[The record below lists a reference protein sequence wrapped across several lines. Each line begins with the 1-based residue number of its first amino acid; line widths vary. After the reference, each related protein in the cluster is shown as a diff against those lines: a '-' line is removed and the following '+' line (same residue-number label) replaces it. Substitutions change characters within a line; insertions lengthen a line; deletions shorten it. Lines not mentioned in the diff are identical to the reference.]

1 MISLILADAEIER
14 MPMICPDGEGPPK
27 VYSAKDDAELKGI
40 IVLDS
45 NLHRHIVD
53 GLEDADRR
61 GRPDIVHSFLLLAQG
76 SEACK
81 QGKLRAYIHTRG
93 DEVVIIGSRYRPDQN
108 YITFLRSFGELL
120 DNGKVGEGEEGL
132 RLVRNLDFKGLI
144 RTLLPDRVIALSP
157 SGNERDLTKSL
168 RPSLQKHLAV
178 IIGGFPEGDYHSP
191 VYELADERV
200 SLGDE
205 LLTVPDVTSQVLGS
219 LP

>member
-14 MPMICPDGEGPPK
+14 MPTIFPDGEGPPK
-27 VYSAKDDAELKGI
+27 VCDAKDAELKGI

-45 NLHRHIVD
+45 YLHRHIID
-53 GLEDADRR
+53 SLEDADRR

-81 QGKLRAYIHTRG
+81 QGRLRAYIHTRG
-93 DEVVIIGSRYRPDQN
+93 DEVVFVGSGYRPDHN

-120 DNGKVGEGEEGL
+120 DNGEVGEGEEGL
-132 RLVRNLDFKGLI
+132 RLVRNMDFKGLI
-144 RTLLPDRVIALSP
+144 RALSPDRVIALSP
-157 SGNERDLTKSL
+157 SGNERDLARSLKS
-168 RPSLQKHLAV
+168 SLEKHLAV